1 MVSTENQKP
10 TIGFIGQGYVGKN
23 YADDFERREYSVVR
37 YAQEPEYNQNG
48 EAISACDIVFVA
60 VPTPT
65 TPDGFDD
72 SIVRDVI
79 AYAGRNSTVVIKST
93 VLPGTTEEIQEQY
106 PDRTILFSPE
116 FLSEATAAHDAAHP
130 IFNLIGIP
138 GDAPSYRE
146 RAERVLATLPES
158 QYSQVCMA
166 REAELF
172 KYIHNCEGY
181 FKIVFLNL
189 MYEIANGMGIE
200 WGPVQE
206 AIEADPMISNYRHR
220 VAHKSGH
227 GAGGH
232 CFIKDFE
239 ALLQLYKRVVND
251 PDGEAA
257 MERVRDKNVQMLR
270 KSEKDLDLLEGVYGF
285 ESTPYSS

>member
-1 MVSTENQKP
+1 MASTENQKP

-23 YADDFERREYSVVR
+23 YADDFERREYPVVR
-37 YAQEPEYNQNG
+37 YAQEPEYSQNAD
-48 EAISACDIVFVA
+48 AIGSCDIVFVA

-106 PDRTILFSPE
+106 PDRTVLFSPE

-138 GDAPSYRE
+138 GDAPSHRE
-146 RAERVLATLPES
+146 RAEQVLATLPES

-257 MERVRDKNVQMLR
+257 MERVRDKNVQLLR
-270 KSEKDLDLLEGVYGF
+270 QSEKDLDLLNDVYGH
-285 ESTPYSS
+285 